1 MKDKKTGISRS
12 TLSLYPK
19 NIRYTDR
26 LVQTMIEFKITDE
39 YIELIK
45 LLKATQ
51 VAESGAMAKTLVEN
65 GEVLRNGEV
74 ETRKRAK
81 ILPGETIETLGETIK
96 VI

>member
-1 MKDKKTGISRS
+1 
-12 TLSLYPK
+12 
-19 NIRYTDR
+19 
-26 LVQTMIEFKITDE
+26 MIEFKIADE

-51 VAESGAMAKTLVEN
+51 VAENGGMAKILVEN

-81 ILPGETIETLGETIK
+81 ILPGETVEALGEIIK
-96 VI
+96 VL

>member
-1 MKDKKTGISRS
+1 
-12 TLSLYPK
+12 
-19 NIRYTDR
+19 
-26 LVQTMIEFKITDE
+26 MIEFKIADE

-51 VAESGAMAKTLVEN
+51 VAENGGMAKILVEN

-81 ILPGETIETLGETIK
+81 ILPGETIEALGEIIK
-96 VI
+96 VL

>member
-1 MKDKKTGISRS
+1 
-12 TLSLYPK
+12 
-19 NIRYTDR
+19 
-26 LVQTMIEFKITDE
+26 MIEFKIKDE

-51 VAESGAMAKTLVEN
+51 VAENGALAKILVEN

-81 ILPGETIETLGETIK
+81 ILPGEIIETSGETIK
-96 VI
+96 VL

>member
-1 MKDKKTGISRS
+1 
-12 TLSLYPK
+12 
-19 NIRYTDR
+19 
-26 LVQTMIEFKITDE
+26 MIEFKIADE

-51 VAESGAMAKTLVEN
+51 VAENGGMAKILVEN

-81 ILPGETIETLGETIK
+81 ILPGETIEALGETIK
-96 VI
+96 VL

>member
-1 MKDKKTGISRS
+1 
-12 TLSLYPK
+12 
-19 NIRYTDR
+19 
-26 LVQTMIEFKITDE
+26 MIEFKITDE

-51 VAESGAMAKTLVEN
+51 IAENGAMAKTLVEN
-65 GEVLRNGEV
+65 GEVLRNGEI

-81 ILPGETIETLGETIK
+81 ILPGETIKTLGETIK

>member
-1 MKDKKTGISRS
+1 
-12 TLSLYPK
+12 
-19 NIRYTDR
+19 
-26 LVQTMIEFKITDE
+26 MIEFKITDE

-51 VAESGAMAKTLVEN
+51 VAEN
-65 GEVLRNGEV
+65 GEVLRNGEI

-81 ILPGETIETLGETIK
+81 ILPGETIEALGETIK

>member
-1 MKDKKTGISRS
+1 
-12 TLSLYPK
+12 
-19 NIRYTDR
+19 
-26 LVQTMIEFKITDE
+26 MIEFKIADE

-51 VAESGAMAKTLVEN
+51 VAENGGMAKILVEN

-81 ILPGETIETLGETIK
+81 ILPGETVEALGETIK
-96 VI
+96 VF

>member
-1 MKDKKTGISRS
+1 
-12 TLSLYPK
+12 
-19 NIRYTDR
+19 
-26 LVQTMIEFKITDE
+26 MIEFKITDE

>member
-1 MKDKKTGISRS
+1 
-12 TLSLYPK
+12 
-19 NIRYTDR
+19 
-26 LVQTMIEFKITDE
+26 MIEFKITDE

-51 VAESGAMAKTLVEN
+51 IAENGAMAKTLVEN
-65 GEVLRNGEV
+65 GEVLRNGEI

-81 ILPGETIETLGETIK
+81 ILPGETIKALGETIK

>member
-1 MKDKKTGISRS
+1 
-12 TLSLYPK
+12 
-19 NIRYTDR
+19 
-26 LVQTMIEFKITDE
+26 MIEFKITDE

-51 VAESGAMAKTLVEN
+51 VAENGAMAKTLVED
-65 GEVLRNGEV
+65 GKVLRNGEV

-81 ILPGETIETLGETIK
+81 ILPGETIETLGEIIK

>member
-1 MKDKKTGISRS
+1 
-12 TLSLYPK
+12 
-19 NIRYTDR
+19 
-26 LVQTMIEFKITDE
+26 MIEFKITDE

-51 VAESGAMAKTLVEN
+51 VAENGAMAKTLVED

-81 ILPGETIETLGETIK
+81 ILPGETIETLGEIIK

>member
-1 MKDKKTGISRS
+1 
-12 TLSLYPK
+12 
-19 NIRYTDR
+19 
-26 LVQTMIEFKITDE
+26 MIEFKITDE

-51 VAESGAMAKTLVEN
+51 IVENGGMAKTLVEN
-65 GEVLRNGEV
+65 GEVLRNGEI

-81 ILPGETIETLGETIK
+81 ILPGETIEALGETIK